1 MANPPLHIVHTEN
14 SCGWGGQ
21 EIRVLTEAA
30 GMIRRGHRVTLIC
43 PAEARIYSAAQQ
55 RGIPVVALP
64 IARKNLK
71 GLFALRRWLAEHRP
85 DVVNTHSSTDTWL
98 TALARLTLNGLAV
111 VRTRHISAPVPCN
124 WPSRWL
130 YRHAVDRIATTG
142 EALRSQ
148 LVKKLDLPPDHV
160 ISVPTGIDLARYCPQ
175 PEEIRTLIR
184 AELGISPAAKVIGIV
199 ATLRSWK
206 GHTYLLQAFSSLA
219 AKDPE
224 LELLIAGDGPMREQI
239 AGWAAQSGV
248 AGRIHLTGQ
257 REDVPA
263 ILAAMDVFVL
273 PSYAN
278 EGVPQALMQAMAAGL
293 PVVSTHVGAIDELVA
308 DKLSGFLVT
317 PKNAVQLEEK
327 LAELLQNPELC
338 ARFGQAGREIV
349 AARYSLDAM
358 LDAMEGVFYSCVQR

>member
-1 MANPPLHIVHTEN
+1 MANPPLNIVHTEN

-30 GMIRRGHRVTLIC
+30 GMIRRGHRVTIVC

-55 RGIPVVALP
+55 RGIPAVALP

-71 GLFALRRWLAEHRP
+71 GLLALRRWLAENRP
-85 DVVNTHSSTDTWL
+85 NVVNTHSSTDTWL
-98 TALARLTLNGLAV
+98 TALARLTLNRLAV
-111 VRTRHISAPVPCN
+111 VRTRHISAPVPRN

-130 YRHAVDRIATTG
+130 YRHAVDSIATTG
-142 EALRSQ
+142 EALRMQ
-148 LVKKLDLPPDHV
+148 LIKGLDLPPDHV
-160 ISVPTGIDLARYCPQ
+160 ISVPTGIDLAYYRPQ
-175 PEEIRTLIR
+175 PEEIRTQIR
-184 AELGISPAAKVIGIV
+184 NELGVSPSAKAIGIV

-206 GHTYLLQAFSSLA
+206 GHTYLLQAFASLA
-219 AKDPE
+219 ARHPE
-224 LELLIAGDGPMREQI
+224 LELLIVGDGPMREQI

-248 AGRIHLTGQ
+248 TGRIHLTGQ
-257 REDVPA
+257 REDIPSV
-263 ILAAMDVFVL
+263 LAAMDVFVL

-308 DKLSGFLVT
+308 DKRSGFLVE
-317 PKNAVQLEEK
+317 PKNAAQLEEK
-327 LAELLQNPELC
+327 LEELLQDPDLC
-338 ARFGQAGREIV
+338 ARFGREGREIV

-358 LDAMEGVFYSCVQR
+358 LDAMEGIFYSCVQR

>member
-1 MANPPLHIVHTEN
+1 MPCRL
-14 SCGWGGQ
+14 
-21 EIRVLTEAA
+21 R
-30 GMIRRGHRVTLIC
+30 
-43 PAEARIYSAAQQ
+43 AR
-55 RGIPVVALP
+55 
-64 IARKNLK
+64 NLQ

-98 TALARLTLNGLAV
+98 TALARLTLDGLAV
-111 VRTRHISAPVPCN
+111 VRTRHISAPVPRN
-124 WPSRWL
+124 LPSRWL

-142 EALRSQ
+142 EALRLQ
-148 LVKKLDLPPDHV
+148 LVRGLDLPPDHV
-160 ISVPTGIDLARYCPQ
+160 ISVPTGIDLEHYCPQ
-175 PEEIRTLIR
+175 PEEIRVRIR
-184 AELGISPAAKVIGIV
+184 AELGVSPAAKVIGIV

-219 AKDPE
+219 AKHPE
-224 LELLIAGDGPMREQI
+224 LELIIAGDGPMREQI

-308 DKLSGFLVT
+308 DKLSGFLVE
-317 PKNAVQLEEK
+317 PKNALQLEEK
-327 LAELLQNPELC
+327 LAEIAAKSRVVRPFRPKRAGNRGGALFPRCHAGCHGRYFLFLC
-338 ARFGQAGREIV
+338 AALIACRAPHENCFHYHQSQRRGRGKGGRQAGFSVGAKI
-349 AARYSLDAM
+349 S
-358 LDAMEGVFYSCVQR
+358 